1 MKIKLLY
8 FFFPVLSLW
17 SYVALAQVKVFQ
29 SNNVGVGTAT
39 NYPAAKLEV
48 HSENKGFLKPRM
60 STSQREAI
68 QNKVP
73 GLEVYDTDLK
83 KTYWW
88 DGTQWLSA
96 GPGSGGTIVTEGS
109 GIDVTGSGTT
119 GDPYVVTAINGG
131 PSNQTLESVVTLL
144 HSNEVASSEF
154 SNSTTESGNLTTFQ
168 LGPNSFNY
176 IIVEAIVKSRVDADI
191 LKRVNFTWR
200 FKEAGVTKDSYVE
213 KILAHTA
220 AGLDGGGTYTNKLSV
235 VLNGGQTV
243 STLLA
248 ITLQMDFAAS
258 NTGGVVESF
267 RVYGV
272 GDQVIEGVVGP
283 PGPVGP
289 EGPQGPPGAG
299 CNVEQGS
306 GIVVTGS
313 GASNDPYIITND
325 FQESQDISTNSSIP
339 GNLSISDGSTI
350 TINVKD
356 DDHSVTNEIQSLSLN
371 GQVLSISASNSVTLP
386 SGNTD
391 PTNLSFSSGISPV
404 TLQSSTGDDVTITAG
419 NNISLNATST
429 NLTINAEFEE
439 IDGSVTNE
447 IQTLSNNPNIPGNI
461 LLNKGGGTVN
471 INVNDAD
478 YDVNNEIQ
486 DLSLVGNVIHLSK
499 SPYTITLPGP
509 GSGTENYLVK
519 WTPDNETL
527 GNSNVFDDGTT
538 VVIGSEN
545 PDNSARFHI
554 SGVLNGS
561 GFQGGGTTF
570 LQNTQGEK
578 VRTSPI
584 TQMESNKEI
593 DMMMVGERKSVN
605 LTKQFNGQL
614 NDVTKGNEN
623 YNLNESSIERL
634 DNLERQI
641 KESKEMIQTLLI
653 RIANLESQLN
663 KN

>member
-1 MKIKLLY
+1 MIFKNRKI
-8 FFFPVLSLW
+8 
-17 SYVALAQVKVFQ
+17 FQ
-29 SNNVGVGTAT
+29 
-39 NYPAAKLEV
+39 
-48 HSENKGFLKPRM
+48 
-60 STSQREAI
+60 QI
-68 QNKVP
+68 
-73 GLEVYDTDLK
+73 
-83 KTYWW
+83 
-88 DGTQWLSA
+88 
-96 GPGSGGTIVTEGS
+96 
-109 GIDVTGSGTT
+109 
-119 GDPYVVTAINGG
+119 
-131 PSNQTLESVVTLL
+131 
-144 HSNEVASSEF
+144 
-154 SNSTTESGNLTTFQ
+154 
-168 LGPNSFNY
+168 
-176 IIVEAIVKSRVDADI
+176 
-191 LKRVNFTWR
+191 
-200 FKEAGVTKDSYVE
+200 
-213 KILAHTA
+213 
-220 AGLDGGGTYTNKLSV
+220 
-235 VLNGGQTV
+235 
-243 STLLA
+243 
-248 ITLQMDFAAS
+248 
-258 NTGGVVESF
+258 
-267 RVYGV
+267 
-272 GDQVIEGVVGP
+272 
-283 PGPVGP
+283 
-289 EGPQGPPGAG
+289 
-299 CNVEQGS
+299 
-306 GIVVTGS
+306 
-313 GASNDPYIITND
+313 
-325 FQESQDISTNSSIP
+325 
-339 GNLSISDGSTI
+339 
-350 TINVKD
+350 D

-429 NLTINAEFEE
+429 NLTINAAFEE

-461 LLNKGGGTVN
+461 SLNKGGGTVN

-486 DLSLVGNVIHLSK
+486 DLSL
-499 SPYTITLPGP
+499 
-509 GSGTENYLVK
+509 
-519 WTPDNETL
+519 
-527 GNSNVFDDGTT
+527 DDGTT

-570 LQNTQGEK
+570 LQNSQGEK

-641 KESKEMIQTLLI
+641 RESKEMIQTLLI